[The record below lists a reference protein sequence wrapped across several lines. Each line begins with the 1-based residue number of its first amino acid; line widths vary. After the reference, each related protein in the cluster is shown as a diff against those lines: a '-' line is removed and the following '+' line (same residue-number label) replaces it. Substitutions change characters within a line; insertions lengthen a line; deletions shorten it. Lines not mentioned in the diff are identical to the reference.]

1 MLIDTRRVL
10 ALTIS
15 DILCTPLAF
24 CSKSFL
30 RVFQNHFSTRSPRLC
45 VHCVAAYLLTA
56 IVVKELLIEY
66 DAFRHV
72 RHRYL
77 LSREP
82 HLRTVL
88 VTNIPRQLRT
98 PSKITSYF
106 KNVYPDAVVSVPNM

>member
-1 MLIDTRRVL
+1 
-10 ALTIS
+10 
-15 DILCTPLAF
+15 
-24 CSKSFL
+24 
-30 RVFQNHFSTRSPRLC
+30 

-106 KNVYPDAVVSVPNM
+106 KNVYPDAVVSVLNMKRLNNL

>member
-1 MLIDTRRVL
+1 M
-10 ALTIS
+10 
-15 DILCTPLAF
+15 
-24 CSKSFL
+24 
-30 RVFQNHFSTRSPRLC
+30 
-45 VHCVAAYLLTA
+45 HCVAAYLLTA
-56 IVVKELLIEY
+56 IVVKELLVEY

-106 KNVYPDAVVSVPNM
+106 KNVYPDAVVSVPYVQDSIHDGIPGVSLNSYYLSFYFPFP